1 MDNVNIYTLTECRQI
16 KASDKLCI
24 YVLEMPTEKGPY
36 TFNATEY
43 LCGVTVN
50 QAELRVLILALK
62 KLKHPC
68 RLTIYTDSSY
78 IESNFGR
85 INTWRESG
93 WKNAH
98 KKDVANREE
107 WEALSGLTEPHEIE
121 FRTGAMHEYRNWMNR
136 ELHKENNNY
145 GK

>member
-1 MDNVNIYTLTECRQI
+1 MDKVNIYTLTECKRI

-24 YVLEMPTEKGPY
+24 YMLEMPTDKGPY
-36 TFNATEY
+36 TFNAIEY

-50 QAELRVLILALK
+50 QAELTALILALK

-68 RLTIYTDSSY
+68 ELTIYTDSAY
-78 IESNFGR
+78 IESGFQR
-85 INTWRESG
+85 INTWRESH

-98 KKDVANREE
+98 NKDVANREE
-107 WEALSGLTEPHEIE
+107 WEALAELIEPHKIE
-121 FRTGAMHEYRNWMNR
+121 FRTGVAHEYRNWMNR
-136 ELHKENNNY
+136 ELQKENNH